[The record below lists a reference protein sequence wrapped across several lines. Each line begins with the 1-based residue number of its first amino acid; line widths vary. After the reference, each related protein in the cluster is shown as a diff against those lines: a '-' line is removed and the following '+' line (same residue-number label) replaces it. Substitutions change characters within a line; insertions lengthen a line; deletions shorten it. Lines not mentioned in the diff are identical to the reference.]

1 MGEVKKDEVV
11 DRFETYE
18 EYLNM
23 FITEDDMLYLG
34 EEEIARKIIAGFD
47 DALENIFHVPTCFN
61 RFTPNKNPY
70 IQFN

>member
-34 EEEIARKIIAGFD
+34 EEEIARNIIAGFD
-47 DALENIFHVPTCFN
+47 DVLKMFHVPTYFD
-61 RFTPNKNPY
+61 RITPHKNPY
-70 IQFN
+70 IQFY

>member
-34 EEEIARKIIAGFD
+34 EEEIARNIIAGFD
-47 DALENIFHVPTCFN
+47 DVLQNVSCTDIFW
-61 RFTPNKNPY
+61 
-70 IQFN
+70 

>member
-34 EEEIARKIIAGFD
+34 EEEIARKIIAGFNVV
-47 DALENIFHVPTCFN
+47 LQNVSCFD
-61 RFTPNKNPY
+61 RFTPHKNPY
-70 IQFN
+70 IQSK